1 MKLSK
6 EFLEIR
12 PKLRWQNFIIQLCR
26 KFFLLKMSQKVT
38 LKTRREQARDA
49 DSNWKKLGGRL
60 CKAFGIVGRSEKK
73 LRNMES
79 QEEQQALDC
88 MTRHIRT
95 FLLQSSEGRTADYG
109 EPCENCEKLK
119 ECNFDWLSIM
129 DPLLERSK
137 VKINMVI

>member
-1 MKLSK
+1 
-6 EFLEIR
+6 
-12 PKLRWQNFIIQLCR
+12 
-26 KFFLLKMSQKVT
+26 MSQKVT
-38 LKTRREQARDA
+38 LKTRREHARDA

-88 MTRHIRT
+88 MTRHIRA
-95 FLLQSSEGRTADYG
+95 FLLQSSEGRKADYG
-109 EPCENCEKLK
+109 EPCENCEKIK

>member
-1 MKLSK
+1 
-6 EFLEIR
+6 
-12 PKLRWQNFIIQLCR
+12 
-26 KFFLLKMSQKVT
+26 MSQKVT
-38 LKTRREQARDA
+38 LKTRREHARDA

-109 EPCENCEKLK
+109 EPCENCE
-119 ECNFDWLSIM
+119 
-129 DPLLERSK
+129 
-137 VKINMVI
+137 